1 MVYLNGFMEKK
12 IKKNSELKSGSYS
25 VEEKTIIITIIIALV
40 IIGVLLVNVVITAVP
55 EEKFSVIY
63 YLDSDKRLENI
74 PKTVILGQNN
84 TFSLWVGVENQN
96 GTTLDYLLEVKIDNG
111 TAAIGNSTFVA
122 DQSFEKT
129 LEDKEGERLW
139 EFPVTIT
146 IDQVGHNRILFE
158 LWIEIEDEIEWT
170 GNWVS
175 LTVEAI

>member
-1 MVYLNGFMEKK
+1 MV
-12 IKKNSELKSGSYS
+12 
-25 VEEKTIIITIIIALV
+25 
-40 IIGVLLVNVVITAVP
+40 
-55 EEKFSVIY
+55 
-63 YLDSDKRLENI
+63 
-74 PKTVILGQNN
+74 
-84 TFSLWVGVENQN
+84 
-96 GTTLDYLLEVKIDNG
+96 EVKIDNG
-111 TAAIGNSTFVA
+111 TAPIGNSTFVA

-158 LWIEIEDEIEWT
+158 LWIEVEDEIKWT